1 MLGALGGLDSGLNR
15 PECDYYFYRIFYYL
29 PKSLLVLDHTETV
42 IQMALSGIGADQV
55 RNLLIGVIAMNTLKR
70 SEEQINNGLIFT
82 AKAGFTNA
90 ENLQQAADRNRRGFP
105 AQLIKKGLLLGRKMP
120 GGRMIFGLSQAGADL
135 VGAKKFDIHKV
146 TLGRVEH
153 ALIAQA
159 VTLAAVKD
167 FGVVDYQFEPQQFIR
182 DTRPDVIWIFADET
196 ELYIEVELS
205 PKSLSKGEMDRFFL
219 KLLSSNTLVVFAD
232 PVIYSRYVVQ
242 ARQYM
247 KSGIPNWKCLEGK
260 WIKFDGLIKYDRND
274 WDGIEFQLFKGEKRT
289 KLSLIFDAVQNGF

>member
-1 MLGALGGLDSGLNR
+1 
-15 PECDYYFYRIFYYL
+15 
-29 PKSLLVLDHTETV
+29 
-42 IQMALSGIGADQV
+42 
-55 RNLLIGVIAMNTLKR
+55 MNTLKR
-70 SEEQINNGLIFT
+70 NKEQTNNGLFFVG
-82 AKAGFTNA
+82 KAGFTNA
-90 ENLQQAADRNRRGFP
+90 ENLQQAANRNRRGLP
-105 AQLIKKGLLLGRKMP
+105 TQLIKKGLLLGRKMP
-120 GGRMIFGLSQAGADL
+120 GGRMIFGLSQEGADL
-135 VGAKKFDIHKV
+135 VGVKKFDIHKV

-167 FGVVDYQFEPQQFIR
+167 LGVVDYQFEPQQFIR

-232 PVIYSRYVVQ
+232 PGLFSRYVSQ
-242 ARQYM
+242 ARKYM
-247 KSGIPNWKCLEGK
+247 SVGIPNWKCLEGK
-260 WIKFDGLIKYDRND
+260 WIKFDGLIKYDRSD
-274 WDGIEFQLFKGEKRT
+274 WDNIEFQLFKGEKRT

>member
-1 MLGALGGLDSGLNR
+1 
-15 PECDYYFYRIFYYL
+15 
-29 PKSLLVLDHTETV
+29 
-42 IQMALSGIGADQV
+42 
-55 RNLLIGVIAMNTLKR
+55 MNTLMRGK
-70 SEEQINNGLIFT
+70 EQSNNGLLFVG
-82 AKAGFTNA
+82 KAGFTNA

-135 VGAKKFDIHKV
+135 VGVKKFDIHKV

-159 VTLAAVKD
+159 VTLQAVKD

-182 DTRPDVIWIFADET
+182 DTRPDVIWIFDDESKR
-196 ELYIEVELS
+196 YIEVELS
-205 PKSLSKGEMDRFFL
+205 AKSISDGDMDRFFL
-219 KLLSSNTLVVFAD
+219 KLLSRNTLVVFAD
-232 PVIYSRYVVQ
+232 PVLFSRYVVQ

-260 WIKFDGLIKYDRND
+260 WIKFDGLIKYDRSD
-274 WDGIEFQLFKGEKRT
+274 WDNIEFQLFKGEKRT